1 MLESLGVGDVW
12 AFLKS
17 KPKMAMQIAEYSVVG
32 YSPELFLKSLEE
44 SGISELGT
52 AGVSVFTLGNISA
65 SVDEIER
72 LKRK

>member
-1 MLESLGVGDVW
+1 
-12 AFLKS
+12 
-17 KPKMAMQIAEYSVVG
+17 MAMQIAEYSVVG